1 MFFDEAGGVGA
12 RFGVDDIGDV
22 ALLPKL
28 HVLGLVAADQF
39 ITHPRK
45 QIAQLLRVGVGEF
58 DELEPVGAGG
68 VFIGDG
74 GFRGVV
80 GERTHG
86 NLLSLAFFAQIYAG
100 SRGKFAHSKGFLAPQ
115 TRRNYP
121 GGRNHARN
129 AHMLDPTDL
138 RLLNVLQ
145 KDAHLTAQELGEM
158 LNLSPSQAGRRR
170 QRLEAEGYIKS
181 YVARVAPD
189 RLGLAIQ
196 AFVQVQL
203 GIHGPEPARDFA
215 RLINSRSEVTGAWTL
230 TGEADYLLRVYCAD
244 LSALH
249 RLIHEVLMPH
259 PSVTRVQSQIVM
271 DQLKQDGP
279 LPTDT
284 P

>member
-1 MFFDEAGGVGA
+1 
-12 RFGVDDIGDV
+12 
-22 ALLPKL
+22 
-28 HVLGLVAADQF
+28 
-39 ITHPRK
+39 
-45 QIAQLLRVGVGEF
+45 
-58 DELEPVGAGG
+58 
-68 VFIGDG
+68 
-74 GFRGVV
+74 
-80 GERTHG
+80 
-86 NLLSLAFFAQIYAG
+86 
-100 SRGKFAHSKGFLAPQ
+100 
-115 TRRNYP
+115 
-121 GGRNHARN
+121 
-129 AHMLDPTDL
+129 MLDPTDL